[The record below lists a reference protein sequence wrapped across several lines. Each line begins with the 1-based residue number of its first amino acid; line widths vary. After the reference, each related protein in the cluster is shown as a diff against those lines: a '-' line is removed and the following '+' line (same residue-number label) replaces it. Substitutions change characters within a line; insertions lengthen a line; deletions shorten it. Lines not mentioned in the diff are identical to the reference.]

1 MNELYKEMA
10 NSVYGQTVRGIG
22 VKNKIDVSTG
32 EVRRMNVGELA
43 NPIIGSWITGF
54 VRSVIGE
61 MLYLTNKMG
70 GRVVS
75 VTTDGFIT
83 DIKNLEE
90 DMVKF
95 IEREKAGLVEK
106 YESFDEYRGKDGDS
120 RLVKPITY
128 LKYKNA
134 ERKQELVTLTN
145 LMKSKEEGLNS
156 NISLEDR
163 GSLVS
168 ELKVLDVRF
177 KKLNF
182 LIRNAEADIKG
193 YEVSMSK
200 LLSSEKKTLRSG
212 KGSTITITQPV
223 LKGDDLIL
231 FEKDRSIMSVSL
243 LNEYRLTRGSL
254 SGDPSATEIK
264 TSGVGLAS

>member
-32 EVRRMNVGELA
+32 EVKRMNVGELA
-43 NPIIGSWITGF
+43 NPIIASWITGF

-75 VTTDGFIT
+75 VTTDGFIS
-83 DIKNLEE
+83 DIKDLEE

-95 IEREKAGLVEK
+95 IEKEKADLIEK
-106 YESFDEYRGKDGDS
+106 YNSFDEYKGKDGDK

-134 ERKQELVTLTN
+134 ERKQELIILDT
-145 LMKSKEEGLNS
+145 LMKSKQGDLKS
-156 NISLEDR
+156 NISLEVR
-163 GSLVS
+163 GPLIS
-168 ELKVLDVRF
+168 ELKTLELRF
-177 KKLNF
+177 KKLNL
-182 LIRNAEADIKG
+182 LIRNADVDIKN
-193 YEVSMSK
+193 YEANMSK
-200 LLSSEKKTLRSG
+200 LMSLEKKNS
-212 KGSTITITQPV
+212 KGSLTFTITQPV

-243 LNEYRLTRGSL
+243 LNEYRLTREVL
-254 SGDPSATEIK
+254 SGDPNATEIK